1 MRWRGGRRSD
11 NIEDRR
17 GAGEPGGG
25 MGGGFRMPGGFG
37 GGMRFPGA
45 GGAGMSRGVKR
56 GGIGGI
62 GLIII
67 VLIALFFG
75 FDPSMLLQGGSM
87 TGDSIVGAPSS
98 AVPPAHQSAEEREL
112 SDFVSVVLADTED
125 TWHALFGRFDRAYEE
140 PTLVLFS
147 GQVHSACGMA
157 SAAVG
162 PFYCPADR
170 KVYIDLAF
178 YRDLRD
184 RFRAP
189 GDFAQAYVIAHE
201 VGHHVQTL
209 LGISDQVED
218 LRRRLDPAEAN
229 RLSVMMELQADCLSG
244 VWAHHADRSRQIL
257 EAGDIEEG
265 LNAASAIG
273 DDRLQRQQKGH
284 VTPDSFTHGTS
295 TQRVRWF
302 KRGLET
308 GDLQSCDTFKAETL

>member
-1 MRWRGGRRSD
+1 
-11 NIEDRR
+11 
-17 GAGEPGGG
+17 
-25 MGGGFRMPGGFG
+25 
-37 GGMRFPGA
+37 MRFPGA
-45 GGAGMSRGVKR
+45 GGTGMSRGVKR

-62 GLIII
+62 ALIVI
-67 VLIALFFG
+67 VLIAMVFG
-75 FDPSMLLQGGSM
+75 VDPSMLLQGGSM
-87 TGDSIVGAPSS
+87 SGGPTTGAPSS
-98 AVPPAHQSAEEREL
+98 AVAPAPRTAAEREL
-112 SDFVSVVLADTED
+112 TDFVSVVLADTED
-125 TWHALFGRFDRAYEE
+125 TWHAEFNKFGRTYEE
-140 PTLVLFS
+140 PTLVLFTD
-147 GQVHSACGMA
+147 QVRSACGLA

-218 LRRRLDPAEAN
+218 MRRGLSRTDAN
-229 RLSVMMELQADCLSG
+229 KLSVMMELQADCFAG
-244 VWAHHADRSRQIL
+244 VWAHHADRSRQLL
-257 EAGDIEEG
+257 EAGDVEEG

-273 DDRLQRQQKGH
+273 DDRLQRQQTGH

-295 TQRVRWF
+295 AMRVRWF
-302 KRGLET
+302 KRGLES
-308 GDLQSCDTFKAETL
+308 GDLQSCDTFSTGTL